1 MTTRI
6 LVAAFSLLL
15 AGANAHA
22 QGGAGARA
30 AMRASRR
37 AEQQQQREQQKEQQ
51 QLREQQKEQQQQ
63 QQQQRQGQGQGA
75 QQDAPQQ
82 VKRQQLQ
89 QQVRRT
95 LWRVTKQRIGFT
107 DEQMLRLERS
117 SQRFDQERRQ
127 LALEEKAQRVTMR
140 REILADSAANQAT
153 IANALDRLHAV
164 QQRRL
169 DIQAEEQREFAS
181 FMTPLQRARFAAL
194 QEQVRKRL
202 QEFERTQAQP
212 IGDAPDAAP

>member
-1 MTTRI
+1 MKTRT

-30 AMRASRR
+30 AIRASRR
-37 AEQQQQREQQKEQQ
+37 AEQQQKQQQREQQQQ
-51 QLREQQKEQQQQ
+51 
-63 QQQQRQGQGQGA
+63 GV

-82 VKRQQLQ
+82 LKRQQLQ

-127 LALEEKAQRVTMR
+127 LAVEEKAQRVTMR

-153 IANALDRLHAV
+153 IATALDRLHAV

-169 DIQAEEQREFAS
+169 DIQAEEQKEFSS

-202 QEFERTQAQP
+202 QEFDRAQAQP
-212 IGDAPDAAP
+212 TGDAPPGTP